1 MVAKTENDMKINR
14 MLMII
19 SAVIFNTTIAWSAT
33 FKSDSL
39 DTKQQSIVSISAF
52 TAKGD
57 LAGLKVSLNE
67 GLTAG
72 LTINEVKEELIHLSA
87 YCGFPRSLNGI
98 TTFNT
103 VLNERKSK
111 GISDPEGQKPI
122 KVADTGK
129 YQTGK
134 KVLESLTGKPE
145 TGPKTGYAAFV
156 PAIDTLLKEHL
167 FNDIFTRGV
176 LDNKQRELTTVSAL
190 TALGGVESQLAG
202 HLGIC
207 LNLGF
212 TKEELGQVLAVIEV
226 KIGKKEA
233 DAGRQVL
240 AKILASR
247 N

>member
-1 MVAKTENDMKINR
+1 MKPKKI
-14 MLMII
+14 LIII
-19 SAVIFNTTIAWSAT
+19 SALIFNEVAAANKV
-33 FKSDSL
+33 FESDSL

-57 LAGLKVSLNE
+57 LPGLKQALNE
-67 GLTAG
+67 GLKAG
-72 LTINEVKEELIHLSA
+72 LTINEVKEELIHLAA

-98 TTFNT
+98 NTFNA

-111 GISDPEGQKPI
+111 GITDPEGQKPS
-122 KVADTGK
+122 KVADTEK

-176 LDNKQRELTTVSAL
+176 LDNKQRELTTISAL
-190 TALGGVESQLAG
+190 TALGGVESQLTG
-202 HLGIC
+202 HIGIC

-212 TKEELGQVLAVIEV
+212 TKEQLDQVFSIIKI
-226 KIGKKEA
+226 KIGEKEA
-233 DAGRQVL
+233 YSGRQVL
-240 AKILASR
+240 EKALVGR

>member
-1 MVAKTENDMKINR
+1 MKPFKI
-14 MLMII
+14 LIII
-19 SAVIFNTTIAWSAT
+19 SLLFVNKVTAGSGIQAVDGLNA
-33 FKSDSL
+33 
-39 DTKQQSIVSISAF
+39 KQQSIVSISAF

-57 LAGLKVSLNE
+57 LPGLKQALND

-72 LTINEVKEELIHLSA
+72 LTINEIKEELIHLAA

-98 TTFNT
+98 NTFNT
-103 VLNERKSK
+103 VLTERKSK
-111 GISDPEGQKPI
+111 GITDVEGQKPS

-129 YQTGK
+129 YETGK
-134 KVLESLTGKPE
+134 KVLESLTGRPE

-176 LDNKQRELTTVSAL
+176 LDHKQRELVTVSAL
-190 TALGGVESQLAG
+190 ITLGGVESQLSG
-202 HLGIC
+202 HIGIC

-212 TKEELGQVLAVIEV
+212 TAQQLRQVLYLIEI

-233 DAGRQVL
+233 DAGKQVL
-240 AKILASR
+240 EKILASR

>member
-1 MVAKTENDMKINR
+1 MRPKKI
-14 MLMII
+14 LMIL
-19 SAVIFNTTIAWSAT
+19 SAFIFNEVAAANKI
-33 FKSDSL
+33 FESDSL

-57 LAGLKVSLNE
+57 LSGLKQALNE
-67 GLTAG
+67 GLKAG
-72 LTINEVKEELIHLSA
+72 LTVNEVKEELIHLSA

-98 TTFNT
+98 NTFNT
-103 VLNERKSK
+103 VLTERKSK
-111 GISDPEGQKPI
+111 GITDPEGAQPS
-122 KVADTGK
+122 KVAETDK

-134 KVLESLTGKPE
+134 KVLESLTGKHE

-156 PAIDTLLKEHL
+156 PAIDTLLKVHL
-167 FNDIFTRGV
+167 FNDIFTREV
-176 LDNKQRELTTVSAL
+176 LDHKQRELTTISAL
-190 TALGGVESQLAG
+190 IALGGVESQLGG

-212 TKEELGQVLAVIEV
+212 TTQQLRQVLSLIEI

-233 DAGRQVL
+233 DAGKQVL
-240 AKILASR
+240 EKILAVR

>member
-1 MVAKTENDMKINR
+1 MRPKKL
-14 MLMII
+14 LMIL
-19 SAVIFNTTIAWSAT
+19 SAFIFNEVAAANQVLE
-33 FKSDSL
+33 SDSL

-57 LAGLKVSLNE
+57 LSGLKQALNE
-67 GLTAG
+67 GLKAG
-72 LTINEVKEELIHLSA
+72 LTVNEVKEELIHLSA

-98 TTFNT
+98 NTFNT
-103 VLNERKSK
+103 VLTERKSK
-111 GISDPEGQKPI
+111 GITDPEGGQPS
-122 KVADTGK
+122 KVAETDK

-156 PAIDTLLKEHL
+156 PAIDTLLKVHL

-176 LDNKQRELTTVSAL
+176 LDHKQRELTTISAL
-190 TALGGVESQLAG
+190 TVLGGVESQLAG

-212 TKEELGQVLAVIEV
+212 TKEELEHVLAFIEF

-233 DAGRQVL
+233 DSGRQVL
-240 AKILASR
+240 SKVLASR